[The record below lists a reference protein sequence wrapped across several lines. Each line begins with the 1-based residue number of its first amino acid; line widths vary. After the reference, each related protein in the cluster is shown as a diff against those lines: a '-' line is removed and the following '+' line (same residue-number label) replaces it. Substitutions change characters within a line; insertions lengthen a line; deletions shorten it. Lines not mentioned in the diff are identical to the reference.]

1 VQHGEGVDVRQNVTV
16 SLPADLVREARHLA
30 VDQGMSLS
38 SFLAMLLQERVEARR
53 AYHQARERQVRR
65 LEQGL
70 PLGTQGKVSWG
81 RDELHER

>member
-1 VQHGEGVDVRQNVTV
+1 MRQNVTV

-30 VDQGMSLS
+30 VDQGLSLS
-38 SFLAMLLQERVEARR
+38 SFLAMLLQERIEARQ
-53 AYHQARERQVRR
+53 AYHLAQGRQIRLLER
-65 LEQGL
+65 GL